1 MFEIFHIIKFK
12 VFIRRKKNITYR
24 KYITKITRKRL
35 MYYQILIK
43 IVIFLRNDAS
53 FYAMILL
60 NLRNN
65 ILWFCR

>member
-1 MFEIFHIIKFK
+1 
-12 VFIRRKKNITYR
+12 
-24 KYITKITRKRL
+24 

-43 IVIFLRNDAS
+43 IVIFLRNDSS

-65 ILWFCR
+65 ILWFFR

>member
-1 MFEIFHIIKFK
+1 M
-12 VFIRRKKNITYR
+12 FIRRKKNITYR
-24 KYITKITRKRL
+24 KYITKKTRKRL

-43 IVIFLRNDAS
+43 IVIFLRNDTS

-65 ILWFCR
+65 ILWFFR

>member
-1 MFEIFHIIKFK
+1 
-12 VFIRRKKNITYR
+12 
-24 KYITKITRKRL
+24 